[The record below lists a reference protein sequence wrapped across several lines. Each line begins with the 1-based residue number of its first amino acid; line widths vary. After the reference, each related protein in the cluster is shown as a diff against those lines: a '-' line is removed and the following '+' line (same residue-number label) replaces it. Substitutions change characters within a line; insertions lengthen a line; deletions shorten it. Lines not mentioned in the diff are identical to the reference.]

1 MIKKINIKN
10 LEIAESVLSVQIPS
24 YMLEAALLD
33 NDEIPPLKETAASLQ
48 SCDETFFGYYI
59 NEELCGVISFK
70 FDKGVVDI
78 HRLFVHPT
86 HLRKGIAKKLLN
98 FLQEEYRDA
107 KKMIVSTGSKN
118 TPAIEFYRQNGFSVL
133 REITVEDNISLTLFE
148 KNMNQ
153 KREH

>member
-1 MIKKINIKN
+1 MFKKINIKN

-33 NDEIPPLKETAASLQ
+33 NDEIPPLKETAVSLQ
-48 SCDETFFGYYI
+48 NCDETFLGYYI

-70 FDKGVVDI
+70 LDKGVVDI
-78 HRLFVHPT
+78 HRLFVHPN
-86 HLRKGIAKKLLN
+86 HLRKGIAKKLLYS
-98 FLQEEYRDA
+98 LQDECHDA

-118 TPAIEFYRQNGFSVL
+118 TPAIQFYLHNGFAVL
-133 REITVEDNISLTLFE
+133 KEITVEDNISLTLFE
-148 KNMNQ
+148 KNMDK